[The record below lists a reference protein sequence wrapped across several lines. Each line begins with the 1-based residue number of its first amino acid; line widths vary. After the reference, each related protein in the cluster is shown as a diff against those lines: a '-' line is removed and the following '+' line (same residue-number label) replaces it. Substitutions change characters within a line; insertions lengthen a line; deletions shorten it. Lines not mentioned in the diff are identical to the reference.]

1 MLFARSKGGA
11 CRHNEVTLR
20 VNGLY
25 VFLLDFIDK
34 APSDRYNK
42 IKLYSGSLCDEPF
55 ERRVDLA
62 NIRSEAETK
71 ELHRKILT
79 AATALFIQKGF
90 ERTTLIDIA
99 KLSGVSER
107 MIIYE
112 MNSKEEILCL
122 LVTKFLDGVTAAS
135 DRVSKELTDDKV
147 LIFIANDVLQ
157 LYMAE
162 MNEDMRN
169 LYLSGYSMPKTSEE
183 VLKRRTDMMYE
194 VFSETFKKFTWND
207 FYETEIASMG
217 IMRAYMT
224 VPCGIYFTIEA
235 KARRLVTMLLRSY
248 KAEDEK
254 ITEAISFIEK
264 IDFATVAKEAVQSV
278 FDELQI
284 HTQNS
289 FPKGE

>member
-1 MLFARSKGGA
+1 MTKHPLISII
-11 CRHNEVTLR
+11 TLNCTR
-20 VNGLY
+20 IYFVLN
-25 VFLLDFIDK
+25 
-34 APSDRYNK
+34 
-42 IKLYSGSLCDEPF
+42 PF
-55 ERRVDLA
+55 ERSDDLS
-62 NIRSEAETK
+62 NFRSEAESR
-71 ELHRKILT
+71 ELYRQILT
-79 AATALFIQKGF
+79 AATALFIQKGY
-90 ERTTLIDIA
+90 ERTKITDIA
-99 KLSGVSER
+99 KLSGVPKSK
-107 MIIYE
+107 ILYV
-112 MNSKEEILCL
+112 MNSKEEILGL
-122 LVTKFLDGVTAAS
+122 LVTRFLDGVTSAS
-135 DRVSKELTDDKV
+135 DKVAKQLTDDKV
-147 LIFIANDVLQ
+147 LILIANEVLQ

-183 VLKRRTDMMYE
+183 VLKRRTDMMYDS
-194 VFSETFKKFTWND
+194 FSETFKNFTWND

-235 KARRLVTMLLRSY
+235 KAKRLVTMLLRIY

>member
-1 MLFARSKGGA
+1 M
-11 CRHNEVTLR
+11 
-20 VNGLY
+20 
-25 VFLLDFIDK
+25 
-34 APSDRYNK
+34 
-42 IKLYSGSLCDEPF
+42 
-55 ERRVDLA
+55 A
-62 NIRSEAETK
+62 NIRSETATA

-79 AATALFIQKGF
+79 AATALFVQKGF
-90 ERTTLIDIA
+90 ERTTFNDIA
-99 KLSGVSER
+99 KLSGVPKSK
-107 MIIYE
+107 ILYV
-112 MNSKEEILCL
+112 MNSKEEILGL
-122 LVTKFLDGVTAAS
+122 LVTRFLDGVTSAS
-135 DRVSKELTDDKV
+135 DKVAKKLTDDKV
-147 LIFIANDVLQ
+147 LILIANEVLQ

-194 VFSETFKKFTWND
+194 AFSETFKNSAWND

-224 VPCGIYFTIEA
+224 VPCDTSFTIEA
-235 KARRLVTMLLRSY
+235 KAKRLVTMLLRIY

-278 FDELQI
+278 FDELAIQ
-284 HTQNS
+284 TKTFSGKENKQ
-289 FPKGE
+289 

>member
-1 MLFARSKGGA
+1 LSNF
-11 CRHNEVTLR
+11 
-20 VNGLY
+20 
-25 VFLLDFIDK
+25 
-34 APSDRYNK
+34 
-42 IKLYSGSLCDEPF
+42 
-55 ERRVDLA
+55 
-62 NIRSEAETK
+62 RSEEETK

-79 AATALFIQKGF
+79 AATAMFIQNGY
-90 ERTTLIDIA
+90 ERTKITDIA
-99 KLSGVSER
+99 KLSGVPKSK
-107 MIIYE
+107 ILYV

-122 LVTKFLDGVTAAS
+122 LVRKFLDGVTSKS
-135 DRVSKELTDDKV
+135 DRVAKELTDDKV
-147 LIFIANDVLQ
+147 LILIANEVLQ

-183 VLKRRTDMMYE
+183 VLKRRTDMMYDS
-194 VFSETFKKFTWND
+194 FSETFKKFTWND
-207 FYETEIASMG
+207 FYEIEIASMG

-224 VPCGIYFTIEA
+224 VPCDMYFTVEA
-235 KARRLVTMLLRSY
+235 KAKRLVIMLLRIY

-254 ITEAISFIEK
+254 ITDAISFIEK

-289 FPKGE
+289 SRKENKQ